1 MKILG
6 LDLSLNCAG
15 WFLFESDNMKIID
28 YGYIP
33 NEGEESEKILRIY
46 KTLDIIFKQ
55 YKPDCCGIE
64 KEFASKNAD
73 TLMTLSHVHGA
84 VLLLLAQ
91 YKIPYTYYSVMT
103 AKSKTLDGIK
113 TKKED
118 GTKKTGAEMKAE
130 VADKIFEIF
139 GRQNFV
145 KAFTDDVTDAA
156 SIGLTYMIMN
166 GKPIEKKKKT
176 RKKTVKKDVK

>member
-15 WFLFESDNMKIID
+15 WFLFETENMSIID

-33 NEGEESEKILRIY
+33 NEGTESEKIFRIY
-46 KTLDIIFKQ
+46 KLLKNVIDE
-55 YKPDCCGIE
+55 YSPDVAGIE
-64 KEFASKNAD
+64 KEFASKNMD
-73 TLMTLSHVHGA
+73 TLMTLSHVHGS

-118 GTKKTGAEMKAE
+118 GTKKTGEELKKE
-130 VADKIFEIF
+130 VANKVFEIF
-139 GRQNFV
+139 GRQNFI
-145 KAFTDDVTDAA
+145 KMFTDDVTDAA
-156 SIGLTYMIMN
+156 SIGITYLKMD
-166 GKPIEKKKKT
+166 GKPVEKTKKAKKKKSA
-176 RKKTVKKDVK
+176 K